1 MEMNAY
7 QALRL
12 LRRQRLVPRLQAR
25 QMQSLLRSAT
35 TDLIVVPNSLIPL
48 CQLLWLAQ
56 TPPATRTLQ

>member
-25 QMQSLLRSAT
+25 QLSSLLRSAT
-35 TDLIVVPNSLIPL
+35 EDYLILPSSLTPL
-48 CQLLWLAQ
+48 AKLLWLAQ